1 MANAPTQQN
10 QNEELERQRQ
20 SNAEL
25 QRQID
30 LMRQQEE
37 LSRQQTAAIT
47 ADLPPVELERLGG
60 AEEQAQRAQLA
71 RELMAQ
77 QQAGQR
83 QLLSQQAKQGVRG
96 GAASAQQ
103 SRLQQQIAAQ
113 RAAQEEQGFLGR
125 RMFNIEQAQK
135 EQFAKTAA
143 ELARR
148 QLMASLRGQE
158 LQAQAAERFGQQ
170 QLQTAQ
176 ASGGGGTVICTEL
189 HKQGFMDEETFQADQ
204 KFGAH
209 LMKFNPD
216 VMIGYWTVAQP
227 IVALMKASRV
237 FSRLVNFFAAPWA
250 KEMAHQVN
258 PVLPGSRFGSVIMV
272 GGLAFCGFIG
282 RFRVRIK
289 AYGAN

>member
-1 MANAPTQQN
+1 MANAPTQQDQN
-10 QNEELERQRQ
+10 QELERQRQ

-47 ADLPPVELERLGG
+47 ADLPRVQLERLGG
-60 AEEQAQRAQLA
+60 AEEQAQRSQLA

-125 RMFNIEQAQK
+125 RMFNIEQGAK
-135 EQFAKTAA
+135 EQFAGTAA

-170 QLQTAQ
+170 QLQTARE
-176 ASGGGGTVICTEL
+176 SGKIICTEL
-189 HKQGFMDEETFQADQ
+189 YRQGLMDQATFEADQ

-209 LMKFNPD
+209 LVKFNPD
-216 VMIGYWTVAQP
+216 VMIGYWTVAAP
-227 IVALMKASRV
+227 IVALMKASHTFARV
-237 FSRLVNFFAAPWA
+237 VNFFAAPWA
-250 KEMAHQVN
+250 QEMAHRVN
-258 PVLPGSRFGSVIMV
+258 PSVPGSGFGSLIMAA
-272 GGLAFCGFIG
+272 GFAFCGFIG